1 MLCVASSV
9 RFAGSTTFSIIFKE
23 GTDVKTK
30 PALLKRAGKAF
41 KKATPT
47 ILTCISAAGVVVT
60 VVLAVKA
67 TPKALKCIEKEKEVK
82 NAENGENLTRMETIA
97 ACWRCYIPA
106 AATGIA
112 TIGCIFGANALNR
125 RQQASLVSAYALAS
139 RSFNS
144 YKQKVKE
151 LYGEEAH
158 KKVMASLAAEKSTKP
173 TISAGS
179 LAQMTSVGF
188 EDANEEERLFYDA
201 ISDRYFQ
208 ATISQVLQAEYH
220 LNRNFALSGGFIT
233 LNQFYEFLS
242 VSKVRG
248 GDEVGWMVSDGLYWV
263 DFDHQKTV
271 VDDGLNGEVECY
283 IIDAPFPPVS
293 EEEWEDMEI

>member
-1 MLCVASSV
+1 MLCGVSSA
-9 RFAGSTTFSIIFKE
+9 RSAGSTISLIIFKE
-23 GTDVKTK
+23 GTDVKAK
-30 PALLKRAGKAF
+30 PVLFQRAGKAF

-82 NAENGENLTRMETIA
+82 NPENGENLTRMETIA

-106 AATGIA
+106 AATVIA
-112 TIGCIFGANALNR
+112 KIGCIFGANALNR

-144 YKQKVKE
+144 YKRKVKE

-173 TISAGS
+173 EISAGS
-179 LAQMTSVGF
+179 LAQMTSLGF

-220 LNRNFALSGGFIT
+220 LNRNFAIGGGFIT
-233 LNQFYEFLS
+233 LNQFYEFLGI
-242 VSKVRG
+242 SKVKG

>member
-1 MLCVASSV
+1 MKA
-9 RFAGSTTFSIIFKE
+9 
-23 GTDVKTK
+23 K
-30 PALLKRAGKAF
+30 PALFKRAGKAF

-47 ILTCISAAGVVVT
+47 ILTCVSAAGVVVT
-60 VVLAVKA
+60 VALAVKA
-67 TPKALKCIEKEKEVK
+67 TPKALKCIDKAKEAK
-82 NAENGENLTRMETIA
+82 NAENGENLTRMETIG

-125 RQQASLVSAYALAS
+125 RQQASLVSAYALVS
-139 RSFNS
+139 RSFNG

-173 TISAGS
+173 PLYAGS
-179 LAQMTSVGF
+179 LTQMTSLGF
-188 EDANEEERLFYDA
+188 EDAGEEERLFYDA
-201 ISDRYFQ
+201 ISNRYFQ

-220 LNRNFALSGGFIT
+220 LNRNFALTGGFIT
-233 LNQFYEFLS
+233 LNQFYEFLGI
-242 VSKVRG
+242 SKIQG

-283 IIDAPFPPVS
+283 IIDAPFPPGTY
-293 EEEWEDMEI
+293 EEWEDMEI

>member
-1 MLCVASSV
+1 MKA
-9 RFAGSTTFSIIFKE
+9 
-23 GTDVKTK
+23 K

-82 NAENGENLTRMETIA
+82 NPENGENLTRMETIA

-144 YKQKVKE
+144 YKRKVKE

-158 KKVMASLAAEKSTKP
+158 EKVMASLAAEKSTKP
-173 TISAGS
+173 EISAGS
-179 LAQMTSVGF
+179 LAQMTSLGF

-220 LNRNFALSGGFIT
+220 LNRNFAIGGGFIT
-233 LNQFYEFLS
+233 LNQFYEFLGIS
-242 VSKVRG
+242 RVKG
-248 GDEVGWMVSDGLYWV
+248 GDEVGWMVSDELYWV

-293 EEEWEDMEI
+293 EEEYDKYM

>member
-1 MLCVASSV
+1 MKA
-9 RFAGSTTFSIIFKE
+9 
-23 GTDVKTK
+23 K
-30 PALLKRAGKAF
+30 PALLKRAGKTLKRA
-41 KKATPT
+41 APT

-60 VVLAVKA
+60 VVLAVRA
-67 TPKALKCIEKEKEVK
+67 TPKALKCIEEENKAK
-82 NAENGENLTRMETIA
+82 NAGNGENLTRMETIA
-97 ACWRCYIPA
+97 ACWRCYVPA

-173 TISAGS
+173 PLYAGS
-179 LAQMTSVGF
+179 LAQMTSLGF
-188 EDANEEERLFYDA
+188 EDADEEERLFYDA
-201 ISDRYFQ
+201 ISGRYFQ

-233 LNQFYEFLS
+233 LNDFYDFLGID
-242 VSKVRG
+242 KTPE
-248 GDEVGWMVSDGLYWV
+248 GDKIGWMVSDGLYWV

-293 EEEWEDMEI
+293 EEEYDEYL

>member
-1 MLCVASSV
+1 M
-9 RFAGSTTFSIIFKE
+9 
-23 GTDVKTK
+23 KTK

-67 TPKALKCIEKEKEVK
+67 TPKALKCIEKEKAVK
-82 NAENGENLTRMETIA
+82 NAENSENLTRMETIA

-106 AATGIA
+106 AVTGIA
-112 TIGCIFGANALNR
+112 TIGCIFGANTLNR

-179 LAQMTSVGF
+179 LTQMTSVGF
-188 EDANEEERLFYDA
+188 EDRRAWADCGTNDQPQA
-201 ISDRYFQ
+201 HGDRG
-208 ATISQVLQAEYH
+208 ADEVP
-220 LNRNFALSGGFIT
+220 SGGVQ
-233 LNQFYEFLS
+233 LPA
-242 VSKVRG
+242 VRQSYF
-248 GDEVGWMVSDGLYWV
+248 VRPVDGI
-263 DFDHQKTV
+263 HQ
-271 VDDGLNGEVECY
+271 
-283 IIDAPFPPVS
+283 
-293 EEEWEDMEI
+293 

>member
-1 MLCVASSV
+1 MLCGVSSA
-9 RFAGSTTFSIIFKE
+9 RSAGSTISLIIFKE
-23 GTDVKTK
+23 GTDVKAK
-30 PALLKRAGKAF
+30 PVLFQRAGKAF

-47 ILTCISAAGVVVT
+47 ILACISAAGVVVT

-82 NAENGENLTRMETIA
+82 NPENGENLTRMETIA

-144 YKQKVKE
+144 YKRKVKE

-173 TISAGS
+173 EISAGS
-179 LAQMTSVGF
+179 LAQMTSLGF

-220 LNRNFALSGGFIT
+220 LNRNFAIGGGFIT
-233 LNQFYEFLS
+233 LNQFYEFLGI
-242 VSKVRG
+242 SKVKG

>member
-1 MLCVASSV
+1 MKA
-9 RFAGSTTFSIIFKE
+9 
-23 GTDVKTK
+23 K

-82 NAENGENLTRMETIA
+82 NPENGENLTRMETIA

-144 YKQKVKE
+144 YKRKVKE

-158 KKVMASLAAEKSTKP
+158 EKVMASLAAEKSTKP
-173 TISAGS
+173 EISAGS
-179 LAQMTSVGF
+179 LAQMTSLGF

-220 LNRNFALSGGFIT
+220 LNRNFAIGGGFIT
-233 LNQFYEFLS
+233 LNQFYEFLGI
-242 VSKVRG
+242 SKVKG
-248 GDEVGWMVSDGLYWV
+248 GDEVGWMVSDELYWV

-293 EEEWEDMEI
+293 EEEYDKYM

>member
-1 MLCVASSV
+1 MLCGVSSA
-9 RFAGSTTFSIIFKE
+9 RSAGNTISLIIFKE
-23 GTDVKTK
+23 GTDVKAK
-30 PALLKRAGKAF
+30 PVLFQRAGKAF

-82 NAENGENLTRMETIA
+82 NPENGENLTRMETIA

-144 YKQKVKE
+144 YKRKVKE

-173 TISAGS
+173 EISAGS
-179 LAQMTSVGF
+179 LAQMTSLGF

-220 LNRNFALSGGFIT
+220 LNRNFAIGGGFIT
-233 LNQFYEFLS
+233 LNQFYEFLGI
-242 VSKVRG
+242 SKVKG

>member
-1 MLCVASSV
+1 MKA
-9 RFAGSTTFSIIFKE
+9 
-23 GTDVKTK
+23 K
-30 PALLKRAGKAF
+30 PALFQRAGKAF

-144 YKQKVKE
+144 YKQKDF
-151 LYGEEAH
+151 
-158 KKVMASLAAEKSTKP
+158 
-173 TISAGS
+173 
-179 LAQMTSVGF
+179 F
-188 EDANEEERLFYDA
+188 ENNP
-201 ISDRYFQ
+201 
-208 ATISQVLQAEYH
+208 V
-220 LNRNFALSGGFIT
+220 IT
-233 LNQFYEFLS
+233 LWMDGEKYEYEIFAA
-242 VSKVRG
+242 
-248 GDEVGWMVSDGLYWV
+248 
-263 DFDHQKTV
+263 HV
-271 VDDGLNGEVECY
+271 VLADINF
-283 IIDAPFPPVS
+283 IRTKFKS
-293 EEEWEDMEI
+293 EEEFVDYFKEFKSYSKFQNNVEVEAGDQVLTLSTCTYEYYDSRFVVQAVRKQ

>member
-1 MLCVASSV
+1 MKV
-9 RFAGSTTFSIIFKE
+9 
-23 GTDVKTK
+23 K
-30 PALLKRAGKAF
+30 PALAQRAGKAL

-60 VVLAVKA
+60 VALAVKA
-67 TPKALKCIEKEKEVK
+67 TPKALKQVETAKKAK
-82 NAENGENLTRMETIA
+82 TMQNGEKLTRMETIG
-97 ACWRCYIPA
+97 ACWQCYVPTAI
-106 AATGIA
+106 TGIA

-125 RQQASLVSAYALAS
+125 RQQASLVSAYALVS
-139 RSFNS
+139 RSYNR

-151 LYGEEAH
+151 FYGEEAH
-158 KKVMASLAAEKSTKP
+158 KKIMKSLAVETSTKP
-173 TISAGS
+173 PLYAGGLVGTSS
-179 LAQMTSVGF
+179 LGF
-188 EDANEEERLFYDA
+188 EDANEEELLFYDA
-201 ISDRYFQ
+201 ISERYFQ

-233 LNQFYEFLS
+233 LNQFYEFLGIDG
-242 VSKVRG
+242 VPG
-248 GDEVGWMVSDGLYWV
+248 GDNVGWMVSDGLYWV

-293 EEEWEDMEI
+293 EEEWEDTEI

>member
-1 MLCVASSV
+1 MKA
-9 RFAGSTTFSIIFKE
+9 
-23 GTDVKTK
+23 K
-30 PALLKRAGKAF
+30 PALLQRAGKAF

-67 TPKALKCIEKEKEVK
+67 TPKALKCIEKEKEAK
-82 NAENGENLTRMETIA
+82 TAENGENLTRMETIA

-173 TISAGS
+173 EISAGS
-179 LAQMTSVGF
+179 LVLVQMTSLGF

-220 LNRNFALSGGFIT
+220 LNRNFAIGGGFIT
-233 LNQFYEFLS
+233 LNQFYEFLGI
-242 VSKVRG
+242 SKVKG
-248 GDEVGWMVSDGLYWV
+248 GDEVGWMVSDELYWV

-293 EEEWEDMEI
+293 EEEYDKYM

>member
-1 MLCVASSV
+1 MLCGVSSA
-9 RFAGSTTFSIIFKE
+9 RSAGNTISSIIFKE
-23 GTDVKTK
+23 GTDVKAK
-30 PALLKRAGKAF
+30 PALLQRAGKAF

-67 TPKALKCIEKEKEVK
+67 TPKALKCIEKEKEAK
-82 NAENGENLTRMETIA
+82 TAENGENLTRMETIA

-173 TISAGS
+173 EISAGS
-179 LAQMTSVGF
+179 LVQMTSLGF

-220 LNRNFALSGGFIT
+220 LNRNFAIGGGFIT
-233 LNQFYEFLS
+233 LNQFYEFLGI
-242 VSKVRG
+242 SKVKG
-248 GDEVGWMVSDGLYWV
+248 GDEVGWMVSDELYWV
-263 DFDHQKTV
+263 DFDHQKTM

>member
-1 MLCVASSV
+1 M
-9 RFAGSTTFSIIFKE
+9 
-23 GTDVKTK
+23 KTK

-67 TPKALKCIEKEKEVK
+67 TPKALKCIEKEKAVK
-82 NAENGENLTRMETIA
+82 NAENSENLTRMETIA

-106 AATGIA
+106 AVTGIA
-112 TIGCIFGANALNR
+112 TIGCIFGANTLNR

-144 YKQKVKE
+144 YKQKVRE

-179 LAQMTSVGF
+179 LTQMTSVGF

-233 LNQFYEFLS
+233 LNQFYEFLG

-248 GDEVGWMVSDGLYWV
+248 GDEVGWMISDSLYWV

-293 EEEWEDMEI
+293 EE